1 MLILKADQHPTLRTT
16 CGSLGNITSLNLIV
30 RMIVTYVKWHVGM
43 STCGQEAKEVAGL
56 CGILCDLPPQPL
68 CSRFTPCGW
77 KVEGALHTGGTHSGE
92 PIITLVSF
100 LNIFPCRS
108 EQIFN
113 PESDLRAHP
122 LPCFLFAKID
132 VVLEI

>member
-1 MLILKADQHPTLRTT
+1 MLILNADQHPTLRTT

-30 RMIVTYVKWHVGM
+30 RMTVTYVKWHVVM
-43 STCGQEAKEVAGL
+43 STRGQEAKEAAG
-56 CGILCDLPPQPL
+56 LCDLPPQPL
-68 CSRFTPCGW
+68 CLRFTPCGW

-92 PIITLVSF
+92 PIIALVSF

-122 LPCFLFAKID
+122 LPRFLFAKID
-132 VVLEI
+132 VVLDI

>member
-1 MLILKADQHPTLRTT
+1 MACRHEYT
-16 CGSLGNITSLNLIV
+16 
-30 RMIVTYVKWHVGM
+30 W
-43 STCGQEAKEVAGL
+43 QETKEVAGL
-56 CGILCDLPPQPL
+56 CGILCELPPQPL
-68 CSRFTPCGW
+68 CLRFTPCGW
-77 KVEGALHTGGTHSGE
+77 KVEGALYTGGTHSGE

-100 LNIFPCRS
+100 LNIFPCRT

-122 LPCFLFAKID
+122 LPRFLFAKID